1 MDREYHVDLNVTREC
16 QFQCSYCFTDAKG
29 KKEFTEYDNFKKFIS
44 RLLASAFFK
53 DNYDLLCINFWGG
66 EPTLRPADIVN
77 LIDELNCFHNI
88 RFFIF
93 SNGYDLHGYLRDALL
108 AYKDEMVGMHPKVC
122 IQVSYD
128 GLPIHNMYR
137 RSSGKDTSKQVL
149 ESIKWLD
156 KNGIPYVIK
165 STIRAE
171 AFKYMYSAYVDIK
184 KLAGSLTGTG
194 FYKNVNYFPTI
205 DYYSSERYSKD
216 EMTQYCEALETSLV
230 RIAAEELKTPN
241 INFFKWFTPNR
252 AICASG
258 QHMVAVD
265 TDEQIY
271 VCHGCL
277 YGEDKDK
284 HLIGNINNDSI
295 IEELE
300 KINKY
305 FGTDID
311 DEGECVMCD
320 VEYCLRCNQ
329 VKFEHSKK
337 HKYLDKWRDYTD
349 QTNLCRFYRI
359 SDCVKKALDIIRNE
373 NMLG

>member
-149 ESIKWLD
+149 ESINWLD
-156 KNGIPYVIK
+156 KIGIPYVI
-165 STIRAE
+165 
-171 AFKYMYSAYVDIK
+171 
-184 KLAGSLTGTG
+184 
-194 FYKNVNYFPTI
+194 
-205 DYYSSERYSKD
+205 
-216 EMTQYCEALETSLV
+216 
-230 RIAAEELKTPN
+230 
-241 INFFKWFTPNR
+241 
-252 AICASG
+252 
-258 QHMVAVD
+258 
-265 TDEQIY
+265 
-271 VCHGCL
+271 
-277 YGEDKDK
+277 
-284 HLIGNINNDSI
+284 
-295 IEELE
+295 
-300 KINKY
+300 
-305 FGTDID
+305 
-311 DEGECVMCD
+311 
-320 VEYCLRCNQ
+320 
-329 VKFEHSKK
+329 
-337 HKYLDKWRDYTD
+337 
-349 QTNLCRFYRI
+349 
-359 SDCVKKALDIIRNE
+359 
-373 NMLG
+373 